1 MTETPFDL
9 SHAPGLGAVAQ
20 AFRAN
25 FREAGDQAAGTQ
37 ARAVELGAQFA
48 VYRRGELL
56 LDFKGGW
63 ADRAKTSEVRD
74 DTLMAVYSSGKVA
87 AALVIAWL
95 ADQDRLGYDQIAA
108 TLWPEFAAHG
118 KDKLTIA
125 QLLSHQ
131 SGLSGITD
139 PDWRAEDWY
148 DWDKTCTVLAKQKPI
163 FPPGSASGY
172 HPVTYGFLAGEIA
185 RRADPEGRSLGT
197 ILREEIAAP
206 NGLDIHIGLPPSEH
220 ARCAQMIKP
229 KRMADLGE
237 MNAATK
243 AAFMQKSSSPSGPI
257 PRWRAAELAG
267 SNCHATA
274 DSLARMMQV
283 YIDGK
288 IGDTVL
294 ISEDI
299 LEKAREPRISGP
311 NLVLP
316 FDLSIAAGIMQNAPN
331 FVYGP
336 TPQTLGH
343 SGWGGSCVFADPVT
357 GLHGAYAMNRQA
369 NSLIGD
375 PRPVALITALYAA
388 MNELGAL

>member
-1 MTETPFDL
+1 MTDTPFDL
-9 SHAPGLGAVAQ
+9 FHAPGLTAVAN
-20 AFRAN
+20 AFRKN
-25 FREAGDQAAGTQ
+25 FEEDMGNAD
-37 ARAVELGAQFA
+37 RAVELGAQFA

-63 ADRAKTSEVRD
+63 ADRAKTTEVTD
-74 DTLMAVYSSGKVA
+74 KTLMAVYSSGKVA

-108 TLWPEFAAHG
+108 TIWPEFAAHG

-131 SGLSGITD
+131 AGLSGITA
-139 PDWRAEDWY
+139 PDWQAEDWY
-148 DWDKTCTVLAKQKPI
+148 DWDKTCSALAAQKPI

-185 RRADPEGRSLGT
+185 RRADREGRSLGT

-206 NGLDIHIGLPPSEH
+206 NGLDIHIGLPETEH

-229 KRMADLGE
+229 KRMANLGE
-237 MNAATK
+237 INAATQ
-243 AAFMQKSSSPSGPI
+243 AAFMQKSSSPSGPAA
-257 PRWRAAELAG
+257 RWRAAELAG
-267 SNCHATA
+267 SNCHAAA

-288 IGDTVL
+288 IGGNVIL
-294 ISEDI
+294 SEDM
-299 LEKAREPRISGP
+299 LEQARRPRISGP

-316 FDLSIAAGIMQNAPN
+316 FDLTIAAGIMQNAPN

-336 TPQTLGH
+336 TPETLGH

-357 GLHGAYAMNRQA
+357 GLHGAYAMNRQD

-375 PRPVALITALYAA
+375 PRPVLLISALY
-388 MNELGAL
+388 EALETL